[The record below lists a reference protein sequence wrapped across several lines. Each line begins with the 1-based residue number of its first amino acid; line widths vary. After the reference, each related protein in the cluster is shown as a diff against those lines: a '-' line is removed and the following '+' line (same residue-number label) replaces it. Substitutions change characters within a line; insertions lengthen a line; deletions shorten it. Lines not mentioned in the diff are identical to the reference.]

1 MAAIHAKRAAS
12 LIGTR
17 FRAQG
22 RDREQGLDCVGLCLA
37 AYRLPAALA
46 RDDYR
51 LRGDHRAELEE
62 AILTSFW
69 PVGPSK
75 AKPGDLLLLLP
86 APDQLHL
93 GILTDQGF
101 IHADARLRRVV
112 ETPGRPPWPI
122 GGTYRLRAKS
132 SR

>member
-51 LRGDHRAELEE
+51 LRGEHRRELEA
-62 AILTSFW
+62 AILTIFR
-69 PVGPSK
+69 PVAPSK
-75 AKPGDLLLLLP
+75 AKAGDLLLLMP
-86 APDQLHL
+86 APDQPHL
-93 GILTDQGF
+93 AILTGQGF

-112 ETPGRPPWPI
+112 ETPGRPPWPV
-122 GGTYRLRAKS
+122 GGTYRLRAGS
-132 SR
+132 GR